1 MIWFIFKFNLR
12 GVKLYLG
19 NGKTFCYK
27 GRAKMIFD
35 FRGGGSTMTPNNR
48 TLGDFG
54 GSKMT
59 PKIGHG
65 GVGGSKMTP
74 KIGVTKS
81 VRAFAFSQ

>member
-1 MIWFIFKFNLR
+1 MARRFAIRDVQKW
-12 GVKLYLG
+12 YL
-19 NGKTFCYK
+19 
-27 GRAKMIFD
+27 IL
-35 FRGGGSTMTPNNR
+35 GGGSTMTPNNR

>member
-1 MIWFIFKFNLR
+1 
-12 GVKLYLG
+12 
-19 NGKTFCYK
+19 
-27 GRAKMIFD
+27 
-35 FRGGGSTMTPNNR
+35 MTPNNR